1 VAIHEGN
8 LSFLQGR
15 KVRIRDVVGRVDAA
29 PSTSKVVPTAWLR
42 TESTYDIL
50 ESGGT
55 IFSKEIHMLSTAK
68 INSCNC
74 LLPISRAFSK
84 SPVASQCSNH
94 RLVVRKTLRKGKQFQ
109 SLTR

>member
-1 VAIHEGN
+1 
-8 LSFLQGR
+8 
-15 KVRIRDVVGRVDAA
+15 
-29 PSTSKVVPTAWLR
+29 
-42 TESTYDIL
+42 
-50 ESGGT
+50 
-55 IFSKEIHMLSTAK
+55 MLSTAK
-68 INSCNC
+68 INSCNR